1 MADIITI
8 KDYLKKLQK
17 IINFDA
23 EFKFGGLYL
32 VKKRKIDDITCCIIA
47 SLPDSY
53 KKMLKTKNDVQKYN
67 SVLSYGLL
75 TKLLNKKFF
84 LDKNLCMVNVNEV
97 NKLIGAILVTI
108 ERDINSIEQ
117 LFNS

>member
-1 MADIITI
+1 MADIIAI

-23 EFKFGGLYL
+23 DFKFGGIYL

-53 KKMLKTKNDVQKYN
+53 KKMLKTKNDVQKYS

-75 TKLLNKKFF
+75 SKLLARKFF
-84 LDKNLCMVNVNEV
+84 LDKNLCMVNVNKV
-97 NKLIGAILVTI
+97 NKLIGAVLMTI
-108 ERDINSIEQ
+108 ERDIKNIED

>member
-1 MADIITI
+1 MADIIAI

-23 EFKFGGLYL
+23 EFKFFSYNLI
-32 VKKRKIDDITCCIIA
+32 KKRKIDDITCCIIA
-47 SLPDSY
+47 SLPESY
-53 KKMLKTKNDVQKYN
+53 KKMLKTKNDIQKYS

-75 TKLLNKKFF
+75 TKLLARKFF
-84 LDKNLCMVNVNEV
+84 LDKNLCMVNTGEV
-97 NKLIGAILVTI
+97 NKLISAIIVTI
-108 ERDINSIEQ
+108 ERDIKNIED

>member
-17 IINFDA
+17 VINFDA
-23 EFKFGGLYL
+23 EFKFGGIYL
-32 VKKRKIDDITCCIIA
+32 VKKTRIDDITCCIIA

-53 KKMLKTKNDVQKYN
+53 KKVLKSKNDIQKYS

-75 TKLLNKKFF
+75 TKLLSKKFF
-84 LDKNLCMVNVNEV
+84 LDKNLCMVKIDEI
-97 NKLIGAILVTI
+97 NKLIGAILLTI
-108 ERDINSIEQ
+108 EKDIHSIEQ
-117 LFNS
+117 LFNQ